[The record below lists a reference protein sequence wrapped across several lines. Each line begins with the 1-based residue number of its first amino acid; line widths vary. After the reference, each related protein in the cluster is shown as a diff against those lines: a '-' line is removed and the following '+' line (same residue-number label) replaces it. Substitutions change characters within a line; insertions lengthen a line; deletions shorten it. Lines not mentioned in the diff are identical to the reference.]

1 MDRASLAPPTQEL
14 PRSTPLNT
22 SRFSQAVTKLST
34 KLCSDRV
41 YMKKFFSLLL
51 HLFVSKTAVVSTWN
65 FTMVNVTKGVLVEW

>member
-1 MDRASLAPPTQEL
+1 MDRASLASPTQEL

-41 YMKKFFSLLL
+41 YIFSLLL
-51 HLFVSKTAVVSTWN
+51 HLFVSKTAVVSTLN